1 MVLGPTTKSVL
12 VLLACIGCNKNLP
25 VSEISSKPS
34 SAATAEPLPT
44 PSPVNTD
51 DGNCHILIE
60 VDKESGHYIG
70 FETGGA
76 NYIMPLKTIFKNCP
90 FKIEDIAEHI
100 FSFSYNGAIYVIS
113 KETQPDPKYVNT
125 KSQPSYCA
133 LYGFTHQANIEL
145 FTETKL
151 KNGEFIKGVPFLLQ
165 LDAARIKNCETP
177 GMLAGSMNSEAHH

>member
-60 VDKESGHYIG
+60 VDKESGHYTD
-70 FETGGA
+70 FELGGA
-76 NYIMPLKTIFKNCP
+76 SYIMPLKTIFKNCP
-90 FKIEDIAEHI
+90 FKIEDIAEHTLYF
-100 FSFSYNGAIYVIS
+100 FSHAGTFEIS
-113 KETQPDPKYVNT
+113 KDT
-125 KSQPSYCA
+125 KPVSKDGNIRSLSSYCA
-133 LYGFTHQANIEL
+133 LYKFTQQPNIEL

-165 LDAARIKNCETP
+165 LDAARVKNCETP
-177 GMLAGSMNSEAHH
+177 GIQLDQ